1 MRRTPP
7 RRGMLARPGS
17 RVTVRISE
25 SVAPVNSAAVEH
37 TLRTLARLMV
47 RSYQR
52 DGDQTAI
59 MHDSNSGSAL
69 TVVPGSRPDH
79 DTDEAA

>member
-69 TVVPGSRPDH
+69 TVVPQPRPHQRD
-79 DTDEAA
+79 DAA